1 MIPLNIQLKTLIYSF
16 LYGAFFSFALKI
28 NYKFIYYSTGIKK
41 VLINLFFIIDNTL
54 LYFIILRYL
63 NNGIFH
69 FYFLLSIFIGFF
81 CVNKVISHSS
91 KR

>member
-16 LYGAFFSFALKI
+16 LYGAFFSLILKI

-41 VLINLFFIIDNTL
+41 VLVNLFFIIDNTL